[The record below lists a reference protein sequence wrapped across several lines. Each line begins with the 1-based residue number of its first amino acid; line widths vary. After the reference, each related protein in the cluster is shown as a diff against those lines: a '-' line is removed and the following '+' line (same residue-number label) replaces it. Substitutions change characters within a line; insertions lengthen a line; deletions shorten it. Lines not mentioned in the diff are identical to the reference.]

1 MKEVGTFWEFK
12 GQELYYLIIGR
23 FETYNSVVYYDDFSK
38 SFSYTTL
45 SEEQCDMLVPST
57 NLEYN
62 NMLIEE
68 LSNIE

>member
-12 GQELYYLIIGR
+12 GQELYYLIIGK
-23 FETYNSVVYYDDFSK
+23 FHTYNSVVYYDNFSK
-38 SFSYTTL
+38 SFNYTTL